1 MSKRSIGIILL
12 LAIVTF
18 YAFGTGFT
26 FFYRF
31 LYVLLLVL
39 PVGFIWAWLNL
50 RGLEVQLTRFAT
62 RGQVGGYL
70 EGRIRILNH
79 NRLPKSWLEV
89 AEVSDLPGHLP
100 GRGMAMV
107 RDQFRTWKTE
117 AYLSRRGVYQT
128 GQVLVTSQDPFGLF
142 RLHRRFLQPQPY
154 LVLPAAEP
162 LPDLHPSFANLP
174 SDGRTTRHWDQIT
187 TDVASVRPYSSG
199 DSLRRIHWPYTAR
212 MNSLMV
218 KEFDMGLS
226 AEAWVVLDLE
236 EAAHVRSDPEDVD
249 NTEELAVTIAASLI
263 TRLADFSLPVGLAT
277 NGDPSFILR
286 PYSSPEYLGKLME
299 ALAAVR
305 ARGVTPLARFIY
317 DLRPSLSRF
326 NTLTVISPSPRPE
339 WVPALAALRRRG
351 VQVNVVMV
359 DPQGFGNSL
368 GIETVLEALWANE
381 LPTYVVQRGAP
392 LNEALRFSAPRR
404 AYMAPAASGPPAG
417 EPSA

>member
-12 LAIVTF
+12 LAVVAF

-31 LYVLLLVL
+31 LYVLLLIL

-50 RGLEVQLTRFAT
+50 RGLEVQLSRFAT
-62 RGQVGGYL
+62 RGQVGRYL
-70 EGRIRILNH
+70 EGRIRVLNL

-89 AEVSDLPGHLP
+89 AEVSDLPGHIP

-107 RDQFRTWKTE
+107 RNQFRTWKTE
-117 AYLSRRGVYQT
+117 AYLSRRGVYTT

-142 RLHRRFLQPQPY
+142 RLRRRFLEPQQY
-154 LVLPAAEP
+154 TVLPAAEP

-212 MNSLMV
+212 MNALMV

-236 EAAHVRSDPEDVD
+236 EASHVRSEPDSVD

-263 TRLADFSLPVGLAT
+263 TRLSDFSLPVGLAT
-277 NGDPSFILR
+277 NGEPSIILR

-305 ARGVTPLARFIY
+305 ARGATPLERFIY
-317 DLRPSLSRF
+317 ELRPSLSRF
-326 NTLTVISPSPRPE
+326 NTVTVISPSPRPE

-359 DPQGFGNSL
+359 DPQGFGDSP
-368 GIETVLEALWANE
+368 GIGSVLEALSAND
-381 LPTYVVQRGAP
+381 LPAYVAKRGAP
-392 LNEALRFSAPRR
+392 LNEALRSSALRR
-404 AYMAPAASGPPAG
+404 AYSVAAVSGQPAG
-417 EPSA
+417 ESSA

>member
-89 AEVSDLPGHLP
+89 AEVSDLPGHIP

-128 GQVLVTSQDPFGLF
+128 GQVVVTSQDPFGLF
-142 RLHRRFLQPQPY
+142 RLCRRFLKPQPY
-154 LVLPAAEP
+154 TVLPAAEP

-187 TDVASVRPYSSG
+187 TDVASVRPYSNG

-212 MNSLMV
+212 MNTLMV

-226 AEAWVVLDLE
+226 AEAWVVLDME
-236 EAAHVRSDPEDVD
+236 EAAHVQSDPDSVD

-263 TRLADFSLPVGLAT
+263 TRLSGSSLPVGLAT
-277 NGDPSFILR
+277 NGDPSLILR

-299 ALAAVR
+299 ALAVVR
-305 ARGVTPLARFIY
+305 ARGATSLQRFIY
-317 DLRPSLSRF
+317 DLRSSLSRF
-326 NTLTVISPSPRPE
+326 NTLTIISSSTRPE
-339 WVPALAALRRRG
+339 WVPALATLRRWG

-359 DPQGFGNSL
+359 DPQGFGDSP
-368 GIETVLEALWANE
+368 GIDSVLEALSAND
-381 LPTYVVQRGAP
+381 LPTYVVKRGVP
-392 LNEALRFSAPRR
+392 LNESLRSSASRG
-404 AYMAPAASGPPAG
+404 AYLAGAASGPPAG
-417 EPSA
+417 EVSA